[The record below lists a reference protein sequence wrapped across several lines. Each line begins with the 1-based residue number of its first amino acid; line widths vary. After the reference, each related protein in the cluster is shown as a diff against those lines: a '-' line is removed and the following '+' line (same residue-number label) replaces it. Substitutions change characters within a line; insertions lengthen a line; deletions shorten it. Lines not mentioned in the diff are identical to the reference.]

1 MNEFTRPMTPAE
13 AKRQS
18 EPLHLVADEAERAAI
33 AKRFGLLSV
42 DRLEATLAIMAEGDS
57 VKAEGTLGAA
67 LVQACIASGEPVPA
81 ALATPIAVRF
91 VPNAAL
97 EVAQEDAQIEL
108 ASDDLDVIGFV
119 GGRFDLGEM
128 VAESLALELDPY
140 PRSPDAERFLK
151 ERGVKGESE
160 VGSFG
165 ALAALRD
172 RLVRATDDPA
182 AED

>member
-1 MNEFTRPMTPAE
+1 MSEFSRPMTPAE

-18 EPLHLVADEAERAAI
+18 EPLHLVADESERTAI
-33 AKRFGLLSV
+33 AKRFGLLAI
-42 DRLEATLAIMAEGDS
+42 DRLEAKLAIMAEGDS
-57 VKAEGTLGAA
+57 VKAEGRLNAA
-67 LVQACIASGEPVPA
+67 VVQACIASGEPVPA
-81 ALATPIAVRF
+81 TIATPIAVRF

-97 EVAQEDAQIEL
+97 EAAQEDAEIEL
-108 ASDDLDVIGFV
+108 ASDDLDVIGFS

-151 ERGVKGESE
+151 ERGVKGEAE

-165 ALAALRD
+165 ALAAL
-172 RLVRATDDPA
+172 
-182 AED
+182 AEKLRKPE

>member
-1 MNEFTRPMTPAE
+1 MSEFERPMTPVE

-18 EPLHLVADEAERAAI
+18 ERLHLVADESERAAI
-33 AKRFGLLSV
+33 AQRFGLLSV
-42 DRLEATLAIMAEGDS
+42 DRLEATLTIVADGES
-57 VKAEGTLGAA
+57 VKAEGTLDAA
-67 LVQACIASGEPVPA
+67 VVQACIASGEPVPA
-81 ALATPIAVRF
+81 TIAAPVAVRF

-97 EVAQEDAQIEL
+97 EAAQENAEIEL
-108 ASDDLDVIGFV
+108 ASDDLDVIGFS

-140 PRSPDAERFLK
+140 PRHADAERFLK
-151 ERGVKGESE
+151 ERGVKGEAE

-172 RLVRATDDPA
+172 KLGG
-182 AED
+182 AE

>member
-1 MNEFTRPMTPAE
+1 MSEFSRPMTPAE

-18 EPLHLVADEAERAAI
+18 EPLLLVSDESERAAI
-33 AKRFGLLSV
+33 AKRFGLLAI

-57 VKAEGTLGAA
+57 VKAEGALDAA
-67 LVQACIASGEPVPA
+67 VVQACIASGEPVPA
-81 ALATPIAVRF
+81 TIAVPIAVRF

-97 EVAQEDAQIEL
+97 EAAQEDAEIEL
-108 ASDDLDVIGFV
+108 ASDDLDVIGFS

-140 PRSPDAERFLK
+140 PRHADAERFLK
-151 ERGVKGESE
+151 ERGVKGEAE

-172 RLVRATDDPA
+172 KLGGSTGA
-182 AED
+182 